1 MAIAD
6 KKKKNNAPDI
16 RRERRNILNEKTPFS
31 IVEEYKLLRTNIMFS
46 LAKDGC
52 RKVAFT
58 SANMSEGKS
67 ISVINTSITFAEM
80 DFPSDMFALV
90 NATFLHPSFV
100 SENMMFVLRSLYSST
115 IEKAV
120 FSLRMFLLS
129 RLISG
134 ALLFFFLSLVAM

>member
-67 ISVINTSITFAEM
+67 ISAINTEEDVKQVTLLPIIGSIS
-80 DFPSDMFALV
+80 DFDQVGHGGYYGYGYGSRKSSGGTD
-90 NATFLHPSFV
+90 NSV
-100 SENMMFVLRSLYSST
+100 SE
-115 IEKAV
+115 
-120 FSLRMFLLS
+120 
-129 RLISG
+129 
-134 ALLFFFLSLVAM
+134 